1 MLWILWIPAHASSTP
16 SPPLDSDDQRDT
28 EGYSCLQKVQA
39 LIMSHDPLAF
49 QFKDIS
55 LAGIRLCYE
64 DVDDMLLHIRDLDVT
79 KTIYNILYAI

>member
-1 MLWILWIPAHASSTP
+1 MLA
-16 SPPLDSDDQRDT
+16 
-28 EGYSCLQKVQA
+28 EGPG
-39 LIMSHDPLAF
+39 SHDPLAF